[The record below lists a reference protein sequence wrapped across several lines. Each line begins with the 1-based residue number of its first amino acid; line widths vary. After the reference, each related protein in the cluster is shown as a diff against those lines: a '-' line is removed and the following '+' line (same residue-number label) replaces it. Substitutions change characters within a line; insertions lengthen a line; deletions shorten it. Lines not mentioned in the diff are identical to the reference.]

1 MDIKIFLETLGC
13 SKNQVDSEIMIGIL
27 EEKKFYF
34 TESPEDADV
43 IIVNTCGFIDAA
55 KEESVNTILELLE
68 NKKSGLCKYFIA
80 TGCLVERY
88 AEELKREI
96 PEIDGFLGTTK
107 FESIFQLI
115 SQLMENEKV
124 EIWTGDIDKDLM
136 ENMPRTIINQKHFAY
151 LKIAEGCD
159 NKCTYCIIP
168 KLRGKYRSR
177 KMDDVIAEAVRL
189 SEGGVKELILI
200 AQDTAR
206 YGIDIY
212 GEYRLKDLL
221 IALSKIEGIRWIRIQ
236 YCYPDVID
244 DDLINTIASLEKVVK
259 YIDIP
264 IQHSSDRILQLMN
277 RTTSR
282 DQISNLIY
290 SLREKCPDIVIRT
303 TLIVGFPG
311 ETEKDFEN
319 LIDFVQEM
327 KFEKLGVFS
336 YSREEDTA
344 ADKLPNQIDDDIK
357 EERRN
362 LILEKQQLISEE
374 LCYKMVGKNV
384 DVIIE
389 ELVSTENIYIGR
401 SSFDSP
407 EIDGVVY
414 VHTKEELSVGE
425 IYKVKINDAL
435 EYDLIGELV

>member
-1 MDIKIFLETLGC
+1 MNIKIYIETLGC

-34 TESPEDADV
+34 TESPEDADA

-55 KEESVNTILELLE
+55 KEESINTILELLE
-68 NKKSGLCKYFIA
+68 NKKTGKCKYFIV

-88 AEELKREI
+88 ADELKKEI

-107 FESIFQLI
+107 FENIFEMISHLI
-115 SQLMENEKV
+115 NSKEV
-124 EIWTGDIDKDLM
+124 EVWTGDIDKELM
-136 ENMPRTIINQKHFAY
+136 ENMPRKLINQGHFAY

-159 NKCTYCIIP
+159 NSCTYCIIP

-177 KMDDVIAEAVRL
+177 KMEDIILEAKKLAE
-189 SEGGVKELILI
+189 SGVKELILI

-212 GEYRLKDLL
+212 GKYKLKDLL
-221 IALSKIEGIRWIRIQ
+221 ESLNLIDGIKWIRIQ

-244 DDLINTIASLEKVVK
+244 DELIDAIASLEKVVK

-264 IQHSSDRILQLMN
+264 IQHSSDRILKLMN
-277 RTTSR
+277 RSTSKN
-282 DQISNLIY
+282 QISKLIDK
-290 SLREKCPDIVIRT
+290 LRAKCPNITIRT
-303 TLIVGFPG
+303 TIIVGFPG
-311 ETEKDFEN
+311 ETEEDFN
-319 LIDFVQEM
+319 DLLDFIQKS

-344 ADKLPNQIDDDIK
+344 ADRLPNQIDEEIK

-362 LILEKQQLISEE
+362 LILEKQQIISEE
-374 LCYKMVGKNV
+374 LCYNMVGKNIE
-384 DVIIE
+384 VIIE
-389 ELVSTENIYIGR
+389 EIVPDENIYIGR

-414 VHTKEELSVGE
+414 VHTKNQLIIGE

-435 EYDLIGELV
+435 EYDLIGELI

>member
-1 MDIKIFLETLGC
+1 LDIKIFLETLGC